1 MKKVVI
7 LQPCFLPWLG
17 TFEQIKLADVYVHYD
32 DVQMPTGASRINR
45 IQIKTPLGGK
55 WLTAPIHKDGLQNI
69 NQISFDSS
77 QDWRSKHLSTFKHVY
92 GKAKC
97 WKEAEALLLQIYAR
111 ETDSLCEFDI
121 FAIELLT
128 KYFEIECEFV
138 RSSTLNNS
146 NLKST
151 ERLLDITQKFGGDIY
166 ITGLGAKNYIKYDM
180 FERAQIKIEFM
191 DYLCTPY
198 PQINGDFTPYV
209 TAIDA
214 IANLGK
220 DSIQFIHSPSIYWRD
235 FIKSNH

>member
-1 MKKVVI
+1 MSKIVI

-32 DVQMPTGASRINR
+32 DVQMSTGGRINR
-45 IQIKTPLGGK
+45 IQIKTPSGSK

-69 NQISFDSS
+69 NQISFDTSK
-77 QDWRSKHLSTFKHVY
+77 DWRTKHLKTFKQMY
-92 GKAKC
+92 CKAKC
-97 WKEAEALLLQIYAR
+97 WKEAEALLRQIYAYK
-111 ETDSLCEFDI
+111 TNSLCEFDI
-121 FAIELLT
+121 FAIELLA

-146 NLKST
+146 GLKST
-151 ERLLDITQKFGGDIY
+151 ARILDITQKFRGDVY
-166 ITGLGAKNYIKYDM
+166 ITGLGAKNYIDYDM
-180 FERAQIKIEFM
+180 FERAHIKIEFM
-191 DYLCTPY
+191 NYLCTPY